1 MQRKHIIALD
11 THGQD
16 SEVVV
21 TTGTG
26 RLTRRERCP
35 TTIPTLT
42 EVIRSVRR
50 PRERVF
56 EEGPLADGLFR
67 NLRDLVDEIVCVRS
81 AAESSDRQ
89 GVRQG

>member
-56 EEGPLADGLFR
+56 EEGPLADG
-67 NLRDLVDEIVCVRS
+67 CATWWTRS
-81 AAESSDRQ
+81 WCAIR
-89 GVRQG
+89 GGII

>member
-35 TTIPTLT
+35 TTLPALT
-42 EVIRSVRR
+42 EVIRWVRR
-50 PRERVF
+50 GRPSR
-56 EEGPLADGLFR
+56 
-67 NLRDLVDEIVCVRS
+67 
-81 AAESSDRQ
+81 
-89 GVRQG
+89 

>member
-11 THGQD
+11 TLSG

-35 TTIPTLT
+35 TTLPALT
-42 EVIRSVRR
+42 EVIRWVRR
-50 PRERVF
+50 GRPSR
-56 EEGPLADGLFR
+56 
-67 NLRDLVDEIVCVRS
+67 
-81 AAESSDRQ
+81 
-89 GVRQG
+89 